1 MAGEGIAVSIAG
13 ERVNQL
19 WLEATPETI
28 EAAWAE
34 AVRLAPRLEENERD
48 YLEGLANIRE
58 SLRAQQT
65 APPVD

>member
-1 MAGEGIAVSIAG
+1 MSAAG

-28 EAAWAE
+28 EAAWEE
-34 AVRLAPRLEENERD
+34 AVRLAPQLEENERD

-58 SLRAQQT
+58 TLRAQRPPA
-65 APPVD
+65 APHP